1 MNKHFFIGEA
11 AAPCNLGKLS
21 PHRTYK
27 FIEKQGKPRRQRG
40 IVLFITL
47 IALVAMTLAAIAL
60 TRSVDTGNV
69 VAGNLAFKQ
78 GATLA
83 GDAAVENAIIWLQPK
98 AGTATVYEDIAASG
112 YYATS
117 QDTLD
122 ILGNS
127 GDPLRAR
134 VDWDNNGCNGFTT
147 APCISPAPVNG
158 IDAGGGYTVKY
169 IIHRLCQ
176 SAGNPNS
183 STNTCATYI
192 PSASSSDA
200 GTSKGEIKAGDGRLS
215 LASSPTEYYR
225 ITSRILGPRNTIS
238 FIEVIVHF

>member
-1 MNKHFFIGEA
+1 MTIINRN
-11 AAPCNLGKLS
+11 NLPKKTRVSHERVSKTVAFTLKAT
-21 PHRTYK
+21 HK
-27 FIEKQGKPRRQRG
+27 QRG

-83 GDAAVENAIIWLQPK
+83 GDAAVENAITWLQPK
-98 AGTATVYEDIAASG
+98 AGTADAYEDIAASG

-122 ILGNS
+122 MLGNS
-127 GDPLRAR
+127 GNPLRAR
-134 VDWDNNGCNGFTT
+134 VDWDDNGCNGFNT
-147 APCISPAPVNG
+147 APCITPTPPNG

-176 SAGNPNS
+176 SSGNPTS
-183 STNTCATYI
+183 STNTCATYL
-192 PSASSSDA
+192 PTADA
-200 GTSKGEIKAGDGRLS
+200 IGQGTSKGEIKAGTGRFT
-215 LASSPTEYYR
+215 SSPTEYYR

>member
-1 MNKHFFIGEA
+1 MTILNRN
-11 AAPCNLGKLS
+11 NLLRKTRVSHERVGKLVTFT
-21 PHRTYK
+21 HKITNK
-27 FIEKQGKPRRQRG
+27 QRG

-83 GDAAVENAIIWLQPK
+83 GDTAVENAITWLQPI
-98 AGTATVYEDIAASG
+98 AGIATAYEDQAASG

-122 ILGNS
+122 ILGTSNN
-127 GDPLRAR
+127 PARAR
-134 VDWDNNGCNGFTT
+134 VDWDNNGCNGFNT
-147 APCISPAPVNG
+147 APCITPAPING

-176 SAGNPNS
+176 NSGNPNS
-183 STNTCATYI
+183 NTNTCATYL
-192 PSASSSDA
+192 PSASASDA
-200 GTSKGEIKAGDGRLS
+200 GASKGEIKAGTGRFT
-215 LASSPTEYYR
+215 SSPTEYYR
-225 ITSRILGPRNTIS
+225 ITSRIRGPRNTIS
-238 FIEVIVHF
+238 FIEVIIHF